1 MTIMLDTNII
11 FFAARFPNGQ
21 TAEKMRHT
29 NGYESTTMEYLYF

>member
-1 MTIMLDTNII
+1 MTIMLDTHII
-11 FFAARFPNGQ
+11 FFAARFSNGQ